1 MYNNL
6 RSVSTSTL
14 QHFNTTTHFQ
24 VKYIIFSLLII
35 TLIACAEEEATID
48 EGFTRADTK
57 YEVADSVEILYSD
70 SAIVRVRI
78 TAPLL
83 FNYSMDKNPRRE
95 FPNGILVEFFDEGKK
110 IQSRLTA
117 KRAVQYDKT
126 NKFVVE
132 DSVVIR
138 SIKNELM
145 ETEGLTWDE
154 STQRIFTNR
163 FITITTETE
172 KIQGYG
178 FESDYDFQNW
188 ELKKVTGRIQSDKLL
203 NEEM

>member
-1 MYNNL
+1 M
-6 RSVSTSTL
+6 
-14 QHFNTTTHFQ
+14 
-24 VKYIIFSLLII
+24 KYIYISILTLF
-35 TLIACAEEEATID
+35 LIACGEEEVRID

-57 YEVADSVEILYSD
+57 FEVADSVEILYSD
-70 SAIVRVRI
+70 SAVVRVRI

-83 FNYSMDKNPRRE
+83 LNYSGDKNPRRE
-95 FPNGILVEFFDEGKK
+95 FPKGILVEFFNENKK

-117 KRAVQYDKT
+117 KKAVQYDKT
-126 NKFVVE
+126 NKFEVE
-132 DSVVIR
+132 DSVVIK
-138 SIKNELM
+138 SIKNEMM

-163 FITITTETE
+163 FITITTATE

-203 NEEM
+203 NDK

>member
-1 MYNNL
+1 M
-6 RSVSTSTL
+6 
-14 QHFNTTTHFQ
+14 
-24 VKYIIFSLLII
+24 
-35 TLIACAEEEATID
+35 TID

-70 SAIVRVRI
+70 SAVVRVRI

-83 FNYSMDKNPRRE
+83 FNYSDDKNPRRE
-95 FPNGILVEFFDEGKK
+95 FPNGILVEFFDEGKR

>member
-1 MYNNL
+1 MN
-6 RSVSTSTL
+6 TSIRVL
-14 QHFNTTTHFQ
+14 
-24 VKYIIFSLLII
+24 VKYIYFSLLILL
-35 TLIACAEEEATID
+35 LIACGEEEATID
-48 EGFTRADTK
+48 EGLTRADTK

-83 FNYSMDKNPRRE
+83 YNYSGDKNPRRE
-95 FPNGILVEFFDEGKK
+95 FPKGILVEFFDETKQ

-117 KRAVQYDKT
+117 KKAIQYDKT

-138 SIKNELM
+138 SAKNELM

-154 STQRIFTNR
+154 STQRIFTDR

-172 KIQGYG
+172 KINGYG

-203 NEEM
+203 NDEL